1 MSATGASLRLAA
13 TADGDDP
20 AQEARVFLEANPH
33 ITSADLF
40 LVDHNN
46 IARGKRIPA
55 ASLPKAYHAG
65 LAMPRSILTLDVW
78 GHDVPDAG
86 YDQNT
91 GDGDAVCRPV
101 PGTLRPMTWAGAH
114 AAQLMLTMHEAD
126 GRPFPGDPRHVLAGV
141 VARLAAHGLTP
152 VVATELEFYLVE
164 PTGGPDGG
172 PVPPRQPAT
181 GRRPTDPCVLT
192 FEELEGLEP
201 VFAAIETAARAQGIP
216 TDTLITEHGPGQFEI
231 NLWHHP
237 DAMLAADQAVLFK
250 RAVKG
255 CARAHGLA
263 ATFMAKPFGDVAG
276 SGMHVH
282 MSLLDAEGRNV
293 FDDGAAGSPLL
304 GHAVAGLC
312 ATMRD
317 FTAVFAPSQNSYRRL
332 RPGAFAPTAPT
343 WGHENRTVAV
353 RIPNAGGPAR
363 RLEHRV
369 AGADVNPHL
378 ALAAILAG
386 ALHGIERRLDPGPP
400 VTGSAYGCG
409 GPQLPASL
417 PEALDVFAASPVAR
431 DFLGPEMVKIFAL
444 AKRQEHERLTGI
456 VPAAEHQAYL
466 RSV

>member
-1 MSATGASLRLAA
+1 MSATGPSLRLAA
-13 TADGDDP
+13 MANGDDP
-20 AQEARVFLEANPH
+20 AHEARVFLEANPQ
-33 ITSADLF
+33 IGSADLF
-40 LVDHNN
+40 VVDHGGV
-46 IARGKRIPA
+46 ARGKRVPATSLAKAFHSGIP
-55 ASLPKAYHAG
+55 
-65 LAMPRSILTLDVW
+65 MPRSVLALDIW
-78 GHDVPDAG
+78 GNDVTEAG
-86 YDQNT
+86 YDQET

-101 PGTLRPMTWAGAH
+101 PGTLRPMTWARTPT
-114 AAQLMLTMHEAD
+114 AQMMLTMHEPD

-141 VARLAAHGLTP
+141 LARFAALGLTP

-181 GRRPTDPCVLT
+181 GRRPSDPCVLSLD
-192 FEELEGLEP
+192 ELEGLEP
-201 VFAAIETAARAQGIP
+201 VFAGIEAAARAQGIP

-231 NLWHHP
+231 NLWHQP
-237 DAMLAADQAVLFK
+237 DALLAADQAVLFK

-255 CARAHGLA
+255 CARAHGLV
-263 ATFMAKPFGDVAG
+263 ATFMAKPFGDAAG

-282 MSLLDAEGRNV
+282 LSLLDAAGRNV
-293 FDDGAAGSPLL
+293 FDDGAAGSPVLR
-304 GHAVAGLC
+304 HAVAGLC
-312 ATMRD
+312 ATMRA
-317 FTAVFAPSQNSYRRL
+317 FTAIFAPSHNSYRRL

-353 RIPNAGGPAR
+353 RIPHAGGPAR

-386 ALHGIERRLDPGPP
+386 VLHGIERKLEPGAP
-400 VTGSAYGCG
+400 VTGSAYGNG
-409 GPQLPASL
+409 TEQLPASL
-417 PEALDVFAASPVAR
+417 PAALEAFAGSAQAR
-431 DFLGPEMVKIFAL
+431 DYLGAAMVKIFAA